1 MAPTTEMAETAFV
14 SDIRGVCSR
23 GDLAD
28 GDASLLASARWLA
41 RLVLIPAVS
50 SEGDEG
56 RELLTRALDRSVRIA
71 SVDVSES
78 SSSEEAEPERESSSS
93 ETSLR

>member
-1 MAPTTEMAETAFV
+1 M
-14 SDIRGVCSR
+14 
-23 GDLAD
+23 
-28 GDASLLASARWLA
+28 
-41 RLVLIPAVS
+41 S